1 MARTVTKVGMGCLML
16 LCLMGP
22 YLAGQER
29 AQDRRKSLDPKT
41 ETTDDPRRIPVPPGP
56 RGPEGVIVLKGGRI
70 FDGTGALVREG
81 TIVIRRNKIEK
92 ILPAGGTDWPQ
103 EARVIDVTG
112 KTVLPGLIDA
122 HTHVDYSE
130 PETPTGMETSEADA
144 MLRAVERARF
154 FLECGITSIR
164 DVGSLHNVPFRLK
177 EWVSENRVPAPRIFP
192 AGAFITATGGHG
204 AEGIDP
210 DVLVP
215 KSTRV
220 AEGPDQWRQA
230 VREQFTRGADLIKV
244 GSHFSREEVKA
255 AVEEAHAL
263 GLKVAC
269 DAETFYIQWAVEA
282 GIDVIEHPL
291 PRTDETIE
299 LMARKGTESVPT
311 LVPYSYIFDQYGG
324 YFGSTSRRF
333 TFSKEANLEVLRR
346 MKRAGI
352 KMGIGT
358 DLVTDWFRYLPIPYI
373 TELKYFVQAGYS
385 ITEALVAATKTNS
398 EILDMSDK
406 LGTLEPG
413 KLADVAVFEGKPDMN
428 LDDLAKVD
436 IVIRDGYLVVKG
448 GEVVIPRHIPVT
460 PPQAKKAGVFR
471 SGSGNAPST

>member
-1 MARTVTKVGMGCLML
+1 MTKTMMKAGISGLLFACLL
-16 LCLMGP
+16 GP
-22 YLAGQER
+22 ALAGQEK

-56 RGPEGVIVLKGGRI
+56 RGPEGVIVLRGGRI
-70 FDGTGALVREG
+70 FDGTGAPVRVG
-81 TIVIRRNKIEK
+81 TVVIRRNKIEK
-92 ILPAGGTDWPQ
+92 TLPAGATDWPS
-103 EARVIDVTG
+103 EAHVIDITG
-112 KTVLPGLIDA
+112 KTILPGLIDA
-122 HTHVDYSE
+122 HTHIDYAE
-130 PETPTGMETSEADA
+130 PETPALMDISEADA

-154 FLECGITSIR
+154 FLECGVTSIR
-164 DVGSLHNVPFRLK
+164 DVGSLHDVPFRLK
-177 EWVSENRVPAPRIFP
+177 AWVSQNRVPAPRIFP

-204 AEGIDP
+204 AEGVDP
-210 DVLVP
+210 DILVP
-215 KSTRV
+215 KSTRL

-230 VREQFTRGADLIKV
+230 VREQFNRGADLIKV

-282 GIDVIEHPL
+282 GVDVIEHPL

-299 LMARKGTESVPT
+299 LMARRGTESVPT
-311 LVPYSYIFDQYGG
+311 LVPYSYIFDQWGG

-373 TELKYFVQAGYS
+373 TELKYFVEAGYT
-385 ITEALVAATKTNS
+385 IPEALAAATKTNS
-398 EILDMSDK
+398 EILDMADK

-413 KLADVAVFEGKPDMN
+413 KLADVAVFEGKPDEN

-448 GEVVIPRHIPVT
+448 GDVVIPRHVPVT
-460 PPQAKKAGVFR
+460 PPQPKEKKTVPFQI
-471 SGSGNAPST
+471 P

>member
-1 MARTVTKVGMGCLML
+1 MAKIMSKFGIGWLLIICLI
-16 LCLMGP
+16 GP
-22 YLAGQER
+22 LFAGQDK
-29 AQDRRKSLDPKT
+29 AQDRRKSLDAKT

-56 RGPEGVIVLKGGRI
+56 RGPEGMIVLRGGRI
-70 FDGTGALVREG
+70 FDGRGAPAREG
-81 TIVIRRNKIEK
+81 TVVIRRNKIEK
-92 ILPAGGTDWPQ
+92 ILPAGVSDWPK
-103 EARVIDVTG
+103 EARLIDVNG
-112 KTVLPGLIDA
+112 KTVMPGLIDA
-122 HTHVDYSE
+122 HTHIDYAE
-130 PETPTGMETSEADA
+130 PGTPVFMVISEADS
-144 MLRAVERARF
+144 MLRALERARF

-164 DVGSLHNVPFRLK
+164 DVGSLHDVPFRLK
-177 EWVSENRVPAPRIFP
+177 EWVSQNRVAAPRVFA
-192 AGAFITATGGHG
+192 AGAFITSTGGHG

-210 DVLVP
+210 DILVP
-215 KSTRV
+215 KSTRL

-230 VREQFTRGADLIKV
+230 VREQFNRGADLIKV

-282 GIDVIEHPL
+282 GVDVIEHPL
-291 PRTDETIE
+291 PRTDETIQ

-311 LVPYSYIFDQYGG
+311 LVPYSYIFDQWGG

-346 MKRAGI
+346 LKRAGI

-373 TELKYFVQAGYS
+373 TELKYFVEAGYT
-385 ITEALVAATKTNS
+385 IPEALVAATKTNA

-413 KLADVAVFEGKPDMN
+413 KLADVAVFEGKPDQN

-436 IVIRDGYLVVKG
+436 IVIRDGHLVVKG
-448 GEVVIPRHIPVT
+448 GQVVIPRHIPVT
-460 PPQAKKAGVFR
+460 PPQPKEKKKSPFEGK
-471 SGSGNAPST
+471 

>member
-1 MARTVTKVGMGCLML
+1 MAKIMTKTGVGWFLFFCLL
-16 LCLMGP
+16 GP
-22 YLAGQER
+22 FLAGQEK
-29 AQDRRKSLDPKT
+29 AQDRRRSLDPQT
-41 ETTDDPRRIPVPPGP
+41 ETSDDPRRIPVLPGP
-56 RGPEGVIVLKGGRI
+56 RGPEGMIVLRGGRI
-70 FDGTGALVREG
+70 FDGTGAPAREG
-81 TIVIRRNKIEK
+81 TVVIRRNKIEK
-92 ILPAGGTDWPQ
+92 ILPSGASDWPK
-103 EARVIDVTG
+103 EARLIDVSG
-112 KTVLPGLIDA
+112 QTVMPGLIDA
-122 HTHVDYSE
+122 HTHIDYAE
-130 PETPTGMETSEADA
+130 PETPAFMDISEADA

-154 FLECGITSIR
+154 YLECGITSIR
-164 DVGSLHNVPFRLK
+164 DVGALHNVPFRLK
-177 EWVSENRVPAPRIFP
+177 EWVSQNRVPAPRIFA
-192 AGAFITATGGHG
+192 AGAFITSTGGHG

-210 DVLVP
+210 DILVP
-215 KSTRV
+215 KSTRL

-230 VREQFTRGADLIKV
+230 VREQFNRGADLIKV

-282 GIDVIEHPL
+282 GADVIEHPL
-291 PRTDETIE
+291 PRTDETIQ

-311 LVPYSYIFDQYGG
+311 LVPYSYIFDQWGG

-333 TFSKEANLEVLRR
+333 TFSKEANHEVLRR

-373 TELKYFVQAGYS
+373 TELKYFVQAGYT
-385 ITEALVAATKTNS
+385 IPEALAAATKTNS

-413 KLADVAVFEGKPDMN
+413 KLADIAVFRGRPDEN
-428 LDDLAKVD
+428 LDDLANVD
-436 IVIRDGYLVVKG
+436 IVIRDGRLVVKG
-448 GEVVIPRHIPVT
+448 GEVVVPRHIPVT
-460 PPQAKKAGVFR
+460 PPQ
-471 SGSGNAPST
+471 T